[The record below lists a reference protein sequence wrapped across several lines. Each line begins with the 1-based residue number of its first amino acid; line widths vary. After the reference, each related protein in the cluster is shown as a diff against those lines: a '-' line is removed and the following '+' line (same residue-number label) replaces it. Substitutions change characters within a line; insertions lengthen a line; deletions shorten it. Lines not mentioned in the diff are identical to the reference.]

1 MGAFCKRYEE
11 KMKQLILL
19 ILILFLFVSPSLAG
33 PQAENEVKRGNLLYN
48 KGSFEDALEKYEQAL
63 LDSPDSDIVNF
74 NLGNALYKIKD
85 YEKAVTHYEK
95 SLVLDDQ
102 SLEQKAS
109 YNLGNTK
116 YKNGIGR
123 EDTDLQGAVNLLEQS
138 LRHYERAIELVPDDE
153 DAKYNYEFVKK
164 ELERLK
170 EKLKKQQQQKQSQQD
185 KKDSDKQEEEDK
197 QQQPQQ
203 KKPEQ
208 EEPQE
213 KEDQQQGDKQPEEDK
228 EETSQ
233 GDKSQQD
240 KGEDK
245 RDSQQGRSPK
255 QSKNEMSEKEAEML
269 LDNYRH
275 EEEPRGL
282 YKEKI
287 QVQGLPGVL
296 KDW

>member
-1 MGAFCKRYEE
+1 
-11 KMKQLILL
+11 MKQLILL
-19 ILILFLFVSPSLAG
+19 TLILFLFVSPSLAG
-33 PQAENEVKRGNLLYN
+33 PQAKNEVKRGNSLYN
-48 KGSFEDALEKYEQAL
+48 KGSFEEALEKYEQAL

-74 NLGNALYKIKD
+74 NLGNALYKVKD
-85 YEKAVTHYEK
+85 YKKAATHYEK
-95 SLVLDDQ
+95 SLVSDDQ

-109 YNLGNTK
+109 YNLGNAK
-116 YKNGIGR
+116 YKNGVSK

-138 LRHYERAIELVPDDE
+138 LRHYEFAIKFGPDDK

-170 EKLKKQQQQKQSQQD
+170 EKLKKQQQQKQSQQE
-185 KKDSDKQEEEDK
+185 KKDSDKQEKEDK

-203 KKPEQ
+203 KKPKQ

-213 KEDQQQGDKQPEEDK
+213 KEDQQQQKDRQSEEDEEESSKGDK
-228 EETSQ
+228 T
-233 GDKSQQD
+233 QQD
-240 KGEDK
+240 KGEDE
-245 RDSQQGRSPK
+245 RDLQQGRSPK
-255 QSKNEMSEKEAEML
+255 QSKDEMSEKEAEML
-269 LDNYRH
+269 LDSYRH

-287 QVQGLPGVL
+287 QVQGLPEVL